1 MKAKTRKK
9 RGCLATVIFLLIAAV
24 AGVFLWFS
32 MDRIILVPNRNQVE
46 EDYVVSKDRINI
58 LVLGTDSR
66 QDDYSGRS
74 DSIMVFSLDLKHKK
88 INALSIPR
96 DSRVQI
102 AGEDGKDKINH
113 AFARGGFELTKK
125 TVENLLKVP
134 IDYYAITD
142 FQGFEEIID
151 VLGGIEIDVDKRMY
165 YHTDYGTINLRP
177 GLQILTGADALGYVR
192 YRHDAMG
199 DIARAGRQQI
209 FMKAV
214 MEKMLEPQNVAKL
227 PTLLPAVMNAMETDL
242 STSKLVLL
250 AKNFAGITMAEDV
263 RTEVMPGDFANYG
276 GISYWEIDETKMAEL
291 IPQLFD
297 DLPETEATGTETETQ
312 TQTAE

>member
-1 MKAKTRKK
+1 MKSKTRKK
-9 RGCLATVIFLLIAAV
+9 KGCLSAVIILLIAAV
-24 AGVFLWFS
+24 VGVFLWS
-32 MDRIILVPNRNQVE
+32 GMDRMILVPNRSQVA
-46 EDYVVSKDRINI
+46 EDYLVSKNRINV

-66 QDDYSGRS
+66 AEDYSGRS
-74 DSIMVFSLDLKHKK
+74 DSIMVFSLDLKNKK
-88 INALSIPR
+88 VNVLSIPR
-96 DSRVQI
+96 DSRVEI
-102 AGEDGKDKINH
+102 PGKDGKDKINH
-113 AFARGGFELTKK
+113 AFARGGLDLTIQ

-165 YHTDYGTINLRP
+165 YHTDYGTIDLQE
-177 GLQILTGADALGYVR
+177 GLQTLNGENALGYVR

-242 STSKLVLL
+242 TTAKLLLL
-250 AKNFAGITMAEDV
+250 AKNFAGINMAEAL

-276 GISYWEIDETKMAEL
+276 GISYWEIDEAKMAEL
-291 IPQLFD
+291 IPLLFND
-297 DLPETEATGTETETQ
+297 IEEK
-312 TQTAE
+312 AEPD

>member
-1 MKAKTRKK
+1 MKSKTRKK
-9 RGCLATVIFLLIAAV
+9 KGCLSAVIILLIAAV
-24 AGVFLWFS
+24 VGVFLWS
-32 MDRIILVPNRNQVE
+32 GMDRMILVPNRSQVA
-46 EDYVVSKDRINI
+46 EDYLVSKNRINV

-66 QDDYSGRS
+66 AEDYSGRS
-74 DSIMVFSLDLKHKK
+74 DSIMVFSLDLKNKK
-88 INALSIPR
+88 VNVLSIPR
-96 DSRVQI
+96 DSRVEI
-102 AGEDGKDKINH
+102 PGKDGKDKINH
-113 AFARGGFELTKK
+113 AFARGGLDLTIQ

-134 IDYYAITD
+134 IDYAITD

-165 YHTDYGTINLRP
+165 YHTDYGTIDLQE
-177 GLQILTGADALGYVR
+177 GLQTLNGENALGYVR

-242 STSKLVLL
+242 TTAKLLLL
-250 AKNFAGITMAEDV
+250 AKNFAGINMAEAL
-263 RTEVMPGDFANYG
+263 RSEVMPGDFANYG
-276 GISYWEIDETKMAEL
+276 GISYWEIDEAKMAEL
-291 IPQLFD
+291 IPLLFNDIEENPEPD
-297 DLPETEATGTETETQ
+297 DSSSETSV
-312 TQTAE
+312 